1 MKVFTNVSFYKQIEN
16 LRDGDDWFE
25 DTGDLYGDH
34 FKTFEGMVDYV
45 FDYAFGDYVDVNKSI
60 TKLAKDPRY
69 SNCIEIRD
77 TTEDLANEG
86 DDQKHVLIS
95 IASRSGEELEMVPWS
110 EGGSFY
116 TWSLE
121 ISYDVEDIERAE
133 NVHESRLRRGRS
145 LRESRRPR
153 GRMLREN
160 KGEKNMSRIGRRMI
174 REAELDD
181 SVWTIDGDITFLAP
195 DDAMSVANNENE
207 IDNDRPFP
215 TEKELGF
222 VAYDAKTK
230 NFGSLVELIEYVID
244 DVLKG
249 KAYEI
254 VLTQM
259 GDDDYTLDLRT
270 VVDDEGNLY
279 GGYNDFTEEGRR
291 AKRAGRE
298 GHALTV
304 LYTFVGIKG
313 PIEDDMEMS
322 KAVKEAADT
331 IGLEYQDF
339 INLHIEESR
348 HRRGRM
354 LKEANR
360 NHTDF
365 IPYTMRQYYNEYD
378 KKWIPCVV
386 YINSS
391 DNGEW
396 WIECFD
402 EWGTNELGWDYEK
415 FTKNGTSKCDPEEA
429 KQIEDIFISDCKE
442 YGSVSPRRVSRLRNF
457 GSGNNYIGK
466 V

>member
-1 MKVFTNVSFYKQIEN
+1 MN
-16 LRDGDDWFE
+16 
-25 DTGDLYGDH
+25 
-34 FKTFEGMVDYV
+34 
-45 FDYAFGDYVDVNKSI
+45 
-60 TKLAKDPRY
+60 
-69 SNCIEIRD
+69 
-77 TTEDLANEG
+77 
-86 DDQKHVLIS
+86 
-95 IASRSGEELEMVPWS
+95 
-110 EGGSFY
+110 
-116 TWSLE
+116 
-121 ISYDVEDIERAE
+121 
-133 NVHESRLRRGRS
+133 
-145 LRESRRPR
+145 
-153 GRMLREN
+153 
-160 KGEKNMSRIGRRMI
+160 RIGRRMI

-195 DDAMSVANNENE
+195 DDAMSAANYENE
-207 IDNDRPFP
+207 IDDDRPFP

-244 DVLKG
+244 DVLEG

-254 VLTQM
+254 VLTQK

-348 HRRGRM
+348 RLRGRM
-354 LKEANR
+354 LREKEESSEVWEDPRTLEDFIDELVELRYHSKNLTQKQYTFVVEL
-360 NHTDF
+360 TDF
-365 IPYTMRQYYNEYD
+365 L
-378 KKWIPCVV
+378 KK
-386 YINSS
+386 
-391 DNGEW
+391 
-396 WIECFD
+396 
-402 EWGTNELGWDYEK
+402 L
-415 FTKNGTSKCDPEEA
+415 SK
-429 KQIEDIFISDCKE
+429 KMK
-442 YGSVSPRRVSRLRNF
+442 
-457 GSGNNYIGK
+457 
-466 V
+466 